1 MTSPSE
7 PQPEESARPAGQPIP
22 SPDGAASTPDDTA
35 PAPAP
40 DDGAPAGT
48 AGADDTDL
56 DDDAGPAPRRS
67 AALDRDRPAHRSAN
81 APGVRFF
88 TFRARGRSRLPQH
101 AWALGFAIPFIPV
114 TIYLLGLLPWASDRV
129 IAASG
134 TGEAAGPSFAL
145 LGLTVAAAVMS
156 WLIGWSTAVFSS
168 LTSWLYA
175 LVGWLSISL
184 FADELADMHLLD
196 PLSNSFNGLTSLVTT
211 GTAASLVIVVAGV
224 ALGTS
229 IARRAGRADERA
241 EATTG
246 HARARRGDHI
256 LATAPALAL
265 GAAGAWI
272 IALAAPGEPAAG
284 GWLSWSMLAGAAMLA
299 LCAMTAGISS
309 VGAQVAGGLVA
320 VVAFLQTTLLGT
332 GMDVI
337 VLSPDQSSTSL
348 SDGSLLV
355 LGIALAMGASG
366 AHWAR
371 RSGQRWQRVEMA
383 IAQVTRS
390 TGSPTRRGRR
400 RVR

>member
-1 MTSPSE
+1 VPR
-7 PQPEESARPAGQPIP
+7 PEDSARPAGQPAP
-22 SPDGAASTPDDTA
+22 SPDGAATTPDGA
-35 PAPAP
+35 ASAP
-40 DDGAPAGT
+40 DDVDPAGT
-48 AGADDTDL
+48 AGADDVDPT
-56 DDDAGPAPRRS
+56 PRRS

-101 AWALGFAIPFIPV
+101 AWALGFAIPFVPV

-129 IAASG
+129 ISASG
-134 TGEAAGPSFAL
+134 TGEAAGPAFAL

-184 FADELADMHLLD
+184 FAHELADMHLLD
-196 PLSNSFNGLTSLVTT
+196 PLSNSFNGLTALVTS

-224 ALGTS
+224 AVGTS

-246 HARARRGDHI
+246 HARARRGDHV

-272 IALAAPGEPAAG
+272 VALAAPGEPAAA

-309 VGAQVAGGLVA
+309 IGAQVAGGLIA

-337 VLSPDQSSTSL
+337 VLRPDQSSTSL

-390 TGSPTRRGRR
+390 AGSPARRGRR
-400 RVR
+400 RGR

>member
-1 MTSPSE
+1 
-7 PQPEESARPAGQPIP
+7 
-22 SPDGAASTPDDTA
+22 
-35 PAPAP
+35 
-40 DDGAPAGT
+40 
-48 AGADDTDL
+48 
-56 DDDAGPAPRRS
+56 
-67 AALDRDRPAHRSAN
+67 
-81 APGVRFF
+81 
-88 TFRARGRSRLPQH
+88 
-101 AWALGFAIPFIPV
+101 
-114 TIYLLGLLPWASDRV
+114 
-129 IAASG
+129 
-134 TGEAAGPSFAL
+134 
-145 LGLTVAAAVMS
+145 
-156 WLIGWSTAVFSS
+156 
-168 LTSWLYA
+168 
-175 LVGWLSISL
+175 
-184 FADELADMHLLD
+184 
-196 PLSNSFNGLTSLVTT
+196 
-211 GTAASLVIVVAGV
+211 VIVVAGV
-224 ALGTS
+224 AVGTS

-246 HARARRGDHI
+246 HARARRGDHV

-272 IALAAPGEPAAG
+272 VALAAPGEPAAA

-309 VGAQVAGGLVA
+309 IGAQVAGGLIA

-337 VLSPDQSSTSL
+337 VLRPDQSSTSL

-390 TGSPTRRGRR
+390 AGSPARRGRR
-400 RVR
+400 RGR